1 VERIFYVLYSFE
13 YNIIL
18 GKLLFYEF
26 ALATDRDI
34 FKKRS
39 AETLSLPHNRT
50 SAQHFAFAISNIQTI
65 ITIKVMYHL
74 SLDNYA

>member
-1 VERIFYVLYSFE
+1 MERIFYVLYSFE
-13 YNIIL
+13 YIIL

-34 FKKRS
+34 CKKRG

-50 SAQHFAFAISNIQTI
+50 SAQHFAFAI
-65 ITIKVMYHL
+65 
-74 SLDNYA
+74 

>member
-1 VERIFYVLYSFE
+1 MKEKTFTFCTYSFE

-34 FKKRS
+34 FKKRG

-50 SAQHFAFAISNIQTI
+50 SAQHFAFAI
-65 ITIKVMYHL
+65 
-74 SLDNYA
+74 